1 MSMLV
6 EVTMKNRMWLVLGL
20 VASVSAAPALGQQAD
35 PSYKSDELSAILKSD
50 GPTFR
55 AEELTDILI
64 PAPKTRALSPG
75 QGPEPGQPGSGVIP
89 DLKINF
95 EFGSAKLTPQA
106 IAQLDELAKAMQDDV
121 LKTFRFEVNGHTD
134 AVGSDKYN
142 AWLSGERA
150 EAVKT
155 YLTGQHG
162 IEADRLIAE
171 GWGENE
177 LAMPDDP
184 KHWANRRVE
193 VKTVQ

>member
-1 MSMLV
+1 
-6 EVTMKNRMWLVLGL
+6 MKIRSWLVLGL
-20 VASVSAAPALGQQAD
+20 VASMSAAPALGQQAD

-50 GPTFR
+50 GPAFR

-64 PAPKTRALSPG
+64 PAPKTRALAPG
-75 QGPEPGQPGSGVIP
+75 QGPQPGQPGSGVIP

-106 IAQLDELAKAMQDDV
+106 IAQLDELAKAMQEDV
-121 LKTFRFEVNGHTD
+121 LRTFRFQVNGHTD

-142 AWLSGERA
+142 NWLSGERA
-150 EAVKT
+150 AAVKQ
-155 YLTGQHG
+155 YLTEQHA
-162 IEADRLIAE
+162 IDPERLNAE
-171 GWGENE
+171 GWGETN

-193 VKTVQ
+193 VKTIQ